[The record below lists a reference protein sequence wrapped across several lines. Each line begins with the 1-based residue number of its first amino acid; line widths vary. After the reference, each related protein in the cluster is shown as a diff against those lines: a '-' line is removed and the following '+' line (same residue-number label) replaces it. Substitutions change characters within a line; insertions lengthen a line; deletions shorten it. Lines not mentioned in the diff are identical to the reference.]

1 MKSKYFNKNTGNVLG
16 IISFTIPL
24 IIFLFILNWFF
35 QITPFQKYQGLPLL
49 IAPPIGTIGLVLS
62 LVSLK
67 KSSNK
72 LVKVGV
78 ISNIL
83 LIVLPYLY
91 MFLGT
96 LLWGV

>member
-1 MKSKYFNKNTGNVLG
+1 MKSKFLNKDTGNVLG

-24 IIFLFILNWFF
+24 IVFIFILNWFF
-35 QITPFQKYQGLPLL
+35 QITPLQKYQGLPLL
-49 IAPPIGTIGLVLS
+49 IAPPIGIIGLVLS
-62 LVSLK
+62 LILLK

-72 LVKVGV
+72 FVKVGV

-96 LLWGV
+96 LIWGV